1 VFHDIA
7 LWLSSSSFF
16 FFFFFVVCALLLS
29 LNPLGWSLNATMVI
43 GEVSHDL
50 AFGLLV
56 FFFFFW
62 PCAL

>member
-1 VFHDIA
+1 
-7 LWLSSSSFF
+7 
-16 FFFFFVVCALLLS
+16 VVCALLLS

-56 FFFFFW
+56 FFFFL
-62 PCAL
+62 ALCLVKVLNL